1 MPHLNII
8 NISGGKDSTATLL
21 LALQLNTPNVLPVFC
36 DTGHEHP
43 QTYAY
48 LDYLESRLSISIKRI
63 RYDFTKDMARK
74 RKYILA
80 KWGAEDVPLEMINS
94 ALNIMTPTGIPF
106 LDLCIMKGRFPSTKT
121 KFCTTELKVR
131 PMLEQIILPALK
143 RGDEVTQWLG
153 VRGDESASRANLPEA
168 EYDDP
173 GLWLYRP
180 IHSWSA
186 QEVFD
191 FHAKHGIDPN
201 PLYKQGMGRVGCMPC
216 IMSRKAEILEISK
229 RFPEQIDRVREWEAL
244 VSRASKSG
252 YSTLFPVANGHGEGG
267 IDAEVKWSRTEY
279 GGKQFSLEALLEAP
293 QCSSLYGLCE

>member
-1 MPHLNII
+1 MAQLNII

-21 LALQLNTPNVLPVFC
+21 LALQLNTPNILPVFC

-43 QTYAY
+43 ATYAY
-48 LDYLESRLSISIKRI
+48 LDYLESKLGIKIQRI
-63 RYDFTKDMARK
+63 KYDFTRDMQRK

-80 KWGAEDVPLEMINS
+80 KWGAEDVPLEMITS
-94 ALNIMTPTGIPF
+94 ALEMMTPTGIPF

-131 PMLEQIILPALK
+131 PMLEQVILPALK
-143 RGDEVTQWLG
+143 RGDEITQWLG

-186 QEVFD
+186 QEVFA
-191 FHAKHGIDPN
+191 FHGKHGIEPN

-252 YSTLFPVANGHGEGG
+252 FSTLFPVANGHGAGG
-267 IDAEVKWSRTEY
+267 IDEEVRWSRTEY
-279 GGKQFSLEALLEAP
+279 GGKQFSLEAILEAP
-293 QCSSLYGLCE
+293 ACSSLYGLCE